1 MEGLNQHKKSAQSRV
16 AFIPRERVP
25 RSDPQP
31 VLVAARVAGRREVT
45 QHEVT
50 QHKAVMLQH
59 VGIARAVTAGRC

>member
-45 QHEVT
+45 R
-50 QHKAVMLQH
+50 HKVVRLQH
-59 VGIARAVTAGRC
+59 VGIARAVTAGGVR